1 MLIPLTE
8 TRVALVRSSRLGHR
22 VVSHLVFTNVSK
34 HPKSAITSNLIVSIG
49 EI

>member
-8 TRVALVRSSRLGHR
+8 TRVALVRSSRLGR
-22 VVSHLVFTNVSK
+22 RLVSYLVFTNINK
-34 HPKSAITSNLIVSIG
+34 HPKSAITSNLVISIG

>member
-8 TRVALVRSSRLGHR
+8 TRVALVRSSRSGRR
-22 VVSHLVFTNVSK
+22 VVSHLVFANVSE
-34 HPKSAITSNLIVSIG
+34 HPKSAITSNSVVSIG

>member
-8 TRVALVRSSRLGHR
+8 TRVALVRSSRLGR
-22 VVSHLVFTNVSK
+22 RLVSHLVFTNISEY
-34 HPKSAITSNLIVSIG
+34 PKSAIISNSVVSIG